1 MCTERGHSAKAA
13 LLGVL
18 TVTYKPCRHVRAS
31 LWLNSDLLINDMVIV
46 IATTLEDYID
56 DKMG

>member
-13 LLGVL
+13 LLGIL
-18 TVTYKPCRHVRAS
+18 TTIYRPCRHVRAS
-31 LWLNSDLLINDMVIV
+31 LCLNSDLLINDMVIV
-46 IATTLEDYID
+46 IATTLEDCID